1 MTTAATESLAG
12 SLIGGALMEGVSWLW
27 SLVATNTHGTHPK
40 LSGLFCGAFGL
51 FGVFLIWEHHKGGT
65 AMISLVM
72 YRRRVVCLGY
82 SIIFLQFG
90 ALLLLTY
97 WLPIWFQV
105 VKGEG
110 PEMSGAMILPT
121 LIPQALISTIS
132 GKLVSTIGYYTPF
145 ALGGSMLTA
154 IGWH

>member
-1 MTTAATESLAG
+1 MELTHNYRIVLRSLRLVLRLFDLGTPQRRHCYDIARDVPEE
-12 SLIGGALMEGVSWLW
+12 GGI
-27 SLVATNTHGTHPK
+27 P
-40 LSGLFCGAFGL
+40 GLFDDFPT
-51 FGVFLIWEHHKGGT
+51 IW
-65 AMISLVM
+65 
-72 YRRRVVCLGY
+72 
-82 SIIFLQFG
+82 

-105 VKGEG
+105 VKSEG
-110 PEMSGAMILPT
+110 PEMSVAMILPT

-132 GKLVSTIGYYTPF
+132 GKLVSTIGYYTLF